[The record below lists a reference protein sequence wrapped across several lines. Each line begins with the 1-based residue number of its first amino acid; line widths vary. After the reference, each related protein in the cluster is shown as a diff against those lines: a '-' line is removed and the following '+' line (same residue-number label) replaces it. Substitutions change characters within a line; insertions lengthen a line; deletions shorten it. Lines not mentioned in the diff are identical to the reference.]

1 MTADASELT
10 ERASPCLDLHVLH
23 RLCSHIRPDLRAEL
37 VKEAAADLTEG
48 IYALEGAQEALCH
61 SVQVSVNAR
70 PAERGETRKKESLA
84 GRSSAAV
91 VVVGVVV
98 KGSQGSGRGGRA
110 TDASRQ

>member
-23 RLCSHIRPDLRAEL
+23 RLHSHIRPVLCTEQDT
-37 VKEAAADLTEG
+37 EAAANLTER
-48 IYALEGAQEALCH
+48 IYALEGAQKALCH
-61 SVQVSVNAR
+61 SVQVSVNAQ
-70 PAERGETRKKESLA
+70 PADRGETRKKESLA

-98 KGSQGSGRGGRA
+98 RGSQGGGRGA
-110 TDASRQ
+110 TDASRE